1 VVAAEGERL
10 MFTGIVEAMGDVV
23 SVETR
28 GDVVSAVIGSDLAAS
43 LALGSSIAVNGC
55 CLTAVDPSRDRFRV
69 ELTPETMRRTAFGRR
84 LVAGAKVNLERAM
97 RADGRLEG
105 HIVQGHVDGVGAL
118 KAMNRLGQSAEATFS
133 LPPALARYLVEK
145 GSVAVD
151 GISLTVAALAEGT
164 FMVALIPHTLD
175 VTTLGA
181 LQAGDP
187 VNLEVDVLAKYVERL
202 LGPHAGGMGGSAGK

>member
-1 VVAAEGERL
+1 V
-10 MFTGIVEAMGDVV
+10 FTGIVETMGDVL

-28 GDVVSAVIGSDLAAS
+28 GDVVSAVIGSDLAGH

-55 CLTAVDPSRDRFRV
+55 CLTAVDPSNDTFRV

-84 LVAGAKVNLERAM
+84 LVAGSRVNLERAM

-118 KAMNRLGQSAEATFS
+118 RTMERLGQSAEATFTV
-133 LPPALARYLVEK
+133 PPALARYLVEK

-151 GISLTVAALAEGT
+151 GISLTVASLAEGT
-164 FMVALIPHTLD
+164 FVVALIPHTLG

-181 LQAGDP
+181 LREGDP
-187 VNLEVDVLAKYVERL
+187 VNLEMDVLAKYVERL
-202 LGPHAGGMGGSAGK
+202 LGPRAGGTGGSAGK